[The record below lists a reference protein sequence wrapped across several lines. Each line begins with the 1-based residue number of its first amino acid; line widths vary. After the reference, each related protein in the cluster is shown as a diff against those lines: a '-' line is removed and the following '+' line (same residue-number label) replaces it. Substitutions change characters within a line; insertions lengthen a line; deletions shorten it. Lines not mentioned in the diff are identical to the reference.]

1 MNKNNKANVPWY
13 ILLYIAS
20 LVIAGI
26 TYVKKY
32 FPLVNFEQILYG
44 LTNMKGSSASGIVDG
59 TIFTFSVGTLIF
71 LILLVIY
78 ILLHNSKKVILIRI
92 KYYSGFILLGSI
104 IFAIGVFEYEIN
116 LFKQTKIYDK
126 YYVDGNGVDIT
137 FPDKKQNLIFI
148 YMESMETTNASI
160 NNGGAQKV
168 SYIPNLENY
177 ALKYDNFSSGEKLG
191 GFVPVSGTTY
201 TLAGMISQNS
211 GVNFKLPINIMD
223 KNMVKM
229 NGVYA
234 LGDVLVDNG
243 YKNYLMMGSQAIFA
257 SRDKYFKNHG
267 NYEIFDY
274 TYAINNELIP
284 KDYLVWWGYEDNKLF
299 EFAKNKLKDISKE
312 EQPFNLTLLTADTHF
327 TDGYLDSECDTPF
340 DKKYA
345 NVMHCSDKMI
355 NNFITWVMEQ
365 DFYKNTTIVLVG
377 DHLTMQGNVFDLDN
391 YNRTIYNTFINSKV
405 KTKNNKNRLFSSFDM
420 YPTTLASLGVKIDG
434 DKLGLGVNL
443 FSDQK
448 TILEEY
454 GLTYVNNEIKKKSFF
469 YDNVLLGDSYYLMYS
484 ANNN

>member
-26 TYVKKY
+26 TYVKRY

-92 KYYSGFILLGSI
+92 KYYSGLILLGSL
-104 IFAIGVFEYEIN
+104 IFTLYAIGVFEYEIN

-223 KNMVKM
+223 KDMVKM
-229 NGVYA
+229 DSVYA
-234 LGDVLVDNG
+234 LGDVLLDNG

-312 EQPFNLTLLTADTHF
+312 KQPFNLTLLTADTHF

-355 NNFITWVMEQ
+355 NDFITWVMEQ

-377 DHLTMQGNVFDLDN
+377 DHLTMQSSFYDNIDKNYTRSVYNV
-391 YNRTIYNTFINSKV
+391 FINSRV
-405 KTKNNKNRLFSSFDM
+405 KSDTTKNRMFSSMDI

-434 DKLGLGVNL
+434 DRLGLGTNMY
-443 FSDQK
+443 SNKK
-448 TILEEY
+448 TLMEELSY
-454 GLTYVNNEIKKKSFF
+454 KYVSNELKKRSSF
-469 YDNVLLGDSYYLMYS
+469 YDNYIYKGKSND
-484 ANNN
+484 

>member
-92 KYYSGFILLGSI
+92 KYYSGFILLGSL
-104 IFAIGVFEYEIN
+104 IFALYAIRVFEYEIN

-177 ALKYDNFSSGEKLG
+177 ALKYDNFSSGEKIG

-377 DHLTMQGNVFDLDN
+377 DHLTMQSSFYDDIDKNYTRSVYNV
-391 YNRTIYNTFINSKV
+391 FINSRV
-405 KTKNNKNRLFSSFDM
+405 KSDTTKNRMFSSMDI

-434 DKLGLGVNL
+434 DRLGLGTNMY
-443 FSDQK
+443 SNKK
-448 TILEEY
+448 TLMEELGY
-454 GLTYVNNEIKKKSFF
+454 KYVSNELKKRSSF
-469 YDNVLLGDSYYLMYS
+469 YDNYIYKGKSND
-484 ANNN
+484 

>member
-26 TYVKKY
+26 TYVKRY

-92 KYYSGFILLGSI
+92 KYYSGLILLGSL
-104 IFAIGVFEYEIN
+104 IFTLYAIGVFEYEIN

-160 NNGGAQKV
+160 KNGGAQKI

-223 KNMVKM
+223 KDMVKM
-229 NGVYA
+229 DSVYA
-234 LGDVLVDNG
+234 LGDVLLDNG

-274 TYAINNELIP
+274 TYAINNGLIP
-284 KDYLVWWGYEDNKLF
+284 IDYLVWWGYEDKKLF

-312 EQPFNLTLLTADTHF
+312 KQPFNLTLLTADTHF

-355 NNFITWVMEQ
+355 NDFITWVMEQ

-377 DHLTMQGNVFDLDN
+377 DHLTMQSSFYDNIDKNYTRSVYNV
-391 YNRTIYNTFINSKV
+391 FINSRV
-405 KTKNNKNRLFSSFDM
+405 KSDTTKNRTFSSMDI

-434 DKLGLGVNL
+434 DRLGLGTNMY
-443 FSDQK
+443 SNKK
-448 TILEEY
+448 TLMEELSY
-454 GLTYVNNEIKKKSFF
+454 KYVSNELKKRSSF
-469 YDNVLLGDSYYLMYS
+469 YDNYIYKGKSND
-484 ANNN
+484 

>member
-104 IFAIGVFEYEIN
+104 IFTLYAIGVFEYEIN

-177 ALKYDNFSSGEKLG
+177 ALKYDNFSSGEKIG

-223 KNMVKM
+223 KNIVKM

-377 DHLTMQGNVFDLDN
+377 DHLTMQSSFYDDIDKNYTRSVYNV
-391 YNRTIYNTFINSKV
+391 FINSRV
-405 KTKNNKNRLFSSFDM
+405 KSDTTKNRMFSSMDI

-434 DKLGLGVNL
+434 DRLGLGTNMY
-443 FSDQK
+443 SNKK
-448 TILEEY
+448 TLMEELGY
-454 GLTYVNNEIKKKSFF
+454 KYVSNELKKRSSF
-469 YDNVLLGDSYYLMYS
+469 YDNYIYKGKSND
-484 ANNN
+484 

>member
-1 MNKNNKANVPWY
+1 MNKNNKANIPWY

-44 LTNMKGSSASGIVDG
+44 VTNTKGSSASGIVDG

-92 KYYSGFILLGSI
+92 KYYSGLILLGSL
-104 IFAIGVFEYEIN
+104 IFTLYAIGVFEYEIN

-160 NNGGAQKV
+160 KNGGAQKI

-223 KNMVKM
+223 KDMVKM
-229 NGVYA
+229 DSVYA

-284 KDYLVWWGYEDNKLF
+284 KDYLVWWGYEDKKLF

-355 NNFITWVMEQ
+355 NDFITWVMEQ

-377 DHLTMQGNVFDLDN
+377 DHLTMQSSFYDDIDKNYTRSVYNV
-391 YNRTIYNTFINSKV
+391 FINSRV
-405 KTKNNKNRLFSSFDM
+405 KSDTTKNRTFSSMDI

-434 DKLGLGVNL
+434 DRLGLGTNMY
-443 FSDQK
+443 SNKK
-448 TILEEY
+448 TLMEELSY
-454 GLTYVNNEIKKKSFF
+454 KYVSNELKKRSSF
-469 YDNVLLGDSYYLMYS
+469 YDNYIYKGKSND
-484 ANNN
+484 

>member
-104 IFAIGVFEYEIN
+104 IFTLYAIGVFEYEIN

-223 KNMVKM
+223 KNIVKM

-377 DHLTMQGNVFDLDN
+377 DHLTMQSSFYDDIDKNYTRSVYNV
-391 YNRTIYNTFINSKV
+391 FINSRV
-405 KTKNNKNRLFSSFDM
+405 KSDTTKNRMFSSMDI

-434 DKLGLGVNL
+434 DRLGLGTNMY
-443 FSDQK
+443 SNKK
-448 TILEEY
+448 TLMEELGY
-454 GLTYVNNEIKKKSFF
+454 KYVSNELKKRSSF
-469 YDNVLLGDSYYLMYS
+469 YDNYINKGKSND
-484 ANNN
+484 

>member
-13 ILLYIAS
+13 ILLYISS

-92 KYYSGFILLGSI
+92 KYYSGLILLGSI
-104 IFAIGVFEYEIN
+104 IFTLYAIGVFEYEIN

-223 KNMVKM
+223 KNIVKM

-257 SRDKYFKNHG
+257 SRDIYFKNHG

-377 DHLTMQGNVFDLDN
+377 DHLTMQSSFYDDIDKNYTRSVYNV
-391 YNRTIYNTFINSKV
+391 FINSRV
-405 KTKNNKNRLFSSFDM
+405 KSDTTKNRMFSSMDI

-434 DKLGLGVNL
+434 DRLGLGTNMY
-443 FSDQK
+443 SNKK
-448 TILEEY
+448 TLMEELGY
-454 GLTYVNNEIKKKSFF
+454 KYVSNELKKRSSF
-469 YDNVLLGDSYYLMYS
+469 YDNYIYKGKSND
-484 ANNN
+484 

>member
-26 TYVKKY
+26 TYVKRY

-92 KYYSGFILLGSI
+92 KYYSGLILLGSI
-104 IFAIGVFEYEIN
+104 IFTLYAIGIFEYEIN

-377 DHLTMQGNVFDLDN
+377 DHLTMQSSFYDDIDKNYTRSVYNV
-391 YNRTIYNTFINSKV
+391 FINSRV
-405 KTKNNKNRLFSSFDM
+405 KSDTTKNRMFSSMDI

-434 DKLGLGVNL
+434 DRLGLGTNMY
-443 FSDQK
+443 SNKK
-448 TILEEY
+448 TLMEELGY
-454 GLTYVNNEIKKKSFF
+454 KYVSNELKKRSSF
-469 YDNVLLGDSYYLMYS
+469 YDNYIYKGKSND
-484 ANNN
+484 

>member
-92 KYYSGFILLGSI
+92 KYYSGLILLGSI
-104 IFAIGVFEYEIN
+104 IFTLYAIGVFEYEIN

-223 KNMVKM
+223 KNIVKM

-257 SRDKYFKNHG
+257 SRDIYFKNHG

-355 NNFITWVMEQ
+355 NNFITWVMDQ

-377 DHLTMQGNVFDLDN
+377 DHLTMQSSFYDDIDKNYTRSVYNV
-391 YNRTIYNTFINSKV
+391 FINSRV
-405 KTKNNKNRLFSSFDM
+405 KSDTTKNRMFSSMDI

-434 DKLGLGVNL
+434 DRLGLGTNMY
-443 FSDQK
+443 SNKK
-448 TILEEY
+448 TLMEELGY
-454 GLTYVNNEIKKKSFF
+454 KYVSNELKKRSSF
-469 YDNVLLGDSYYLMYS
+469 YDNYIYKGKSND
-484 ANNN
+484 

>member
-104 IFAIGVFEYEIN
+104 IFTLYAIGVFEYEIN

-223 KNMVKM
+223 KNIVKM

-257 SRDKYFKNHG
+257 SRDIYFKNHG

-377 DHLTMQGNVFDLDN
+377 DHLTMQSSFYDDIDKNYTRSVYNV
-391 YNRTIYNTFINSKV
+391 FINSRV
-405 KTKNNKNRLFSSFDM
+405 KSDTTKNRMFSSMDI

-434 DKLGLGVNL
+434 DRLGLGTNMY
-443 FSDQK
+443 SNKK
-448 TILEEY
+448 TLMEELGY
-454 GLTYVNNEIKKKSFF
+454 KYVSNELKKRSSF
-469 YDNVLLGDSYYLMYS
+469 YDNYIYKGKSND
-484 ANNN
+484 

>member
-92 KYYSGFILLGSI
+92 KYYSGLILLGSL
-104 IFAIGVFEYEIN
+104 IFTLYAIGVFEYEIN

-312 EQPFNLTLLTADTHF
+312 EQTFNLTLLTADTHF

-377 DHLTMQGNVFDLDN
+377 DHLTMQSSFYDDIDKNYTRSVYNV
-391 YNRTIYNTFINSKV
+391 FINSRV
-405 KTKNNKNRLFSSFDM
+405 KSDTTKNRMFSSMDI

-434 DKLGLGVNL
+434 DRLGLGTNMY
-443 FSDQK
+443 SNKK
-448 TILEEY
+448 TLMEELGY
-454 GLTYVNNEIKKKSFF
+454 KYVSNELKKRSSF
-469 YDNVLLGDSYYLMYS
+469 YDNYIYKGKS
-484 ANNN
+484 NG

>member
-92 KYYSGFILLGSI
+92 KYYSGLILLGSL
-104 IFAIGVFEYEIN
+104 IFTLYAIGVFEYEIN

-257 SRDKYFKNHG
+257 SRDIYFKNHG

-377 DHLTMQGNVFDLDN
+377 DHLTMQSSFYDDIDKNYTRSVYNV
-391 YNRTIYNTFINSKV
+391 FINSRV
-405 KTKNNKNRLFSSFDM
+405 KSDTTKNRMFSSMDI

-434 DKLGLGVNL
+434 DRLGLGTNMY
-443 FSDQK
+443 SNKK
-448 TILEEY
+448 TLMEELGY
-454 GLTYVNNEIKKKSFF
+454 KYVSNELKKRSSF
-469 YDNVLLGDSYYLMYS
+469 YDNYIYKGKSND
-484 ANNN
+484 

>member
-92 KYYSGFILLGSI
+92 KYYSGFILLGSL
-104 IFAIGVFEYEIN
+104 IFALYAIGVFEYEIN

-177 ALKYDNFSSGEKLG
+177 ALKYDNFSSGEKIG

-223 KNMVKM
+223 KNIVKM

-365 DFYKNTTIVLVG
+365 DFYKNTKIVLVG
-377 DHLTMQGNVFDLDN
+377 DHLTMQ
-391 YNRTIYNTFINSKV
+391 
-405 KTKNNKNRLFSSFDM
+405 SSF
-420 YPTTLASLGVKIDG
+420 
-434 DKLGLGVNL
+434 
-443 FSDQK
+443 
-448 TILEEY
+448 
-454 GLTYVNNEIKKKSFF
+454 
-469 YDNVLLGDSYYLMYS
+469 
-484 ANNN
+484 

>member
-92 KYYSGFILLGSI
+92 KYYSGLILLGSL
-104 IFAIGVFEYEIN
+104 IFTLYAIGVFEYEIN

-223 KNMVKM
+223 KNIVKM

-257 SRDKYFKNHG
+257 SRDIYFKNHG

-377 DHLTMQGNVFDLDN
+377 DHLTMQSSFYDDIDKNYTRSVYNV
-391 YNRTIYNTFINSKV
+391 FINSRV
-405 KTKNNKNRLFSSFDM
+405 KSDTTKNRMFSSMDI

-434 DKLGLGVNL
+434 DRLGLGTNMY
-443 FSDQK
+443 SNKK
-448 TILEEY
+448 TLMEELGY
-454 GLTYVNNEIKKKSFF
+454 KYVSNELKKRSSF
-469 YDNVLLGDSYYLMYS
+469 YDNYIYKGKSND
-484 ANNN
+484 

>member
-92 KYYSGFILLGSI
+92 KYYSGLILLGSI
-104 IFAIGVFEYEIN
+104 IFTLYAIGVFEYEIN

-223 KNMVKM
+223 KNIVKM

-243 YKNYLMMGSQAIFA
+243 
-257 SRDKYFKNHG
+257 
-267 NYEIFDY
+267 
-274 TYAINNELIP
+274 
-284 KDYLVWWGYEDNKLF
+284 
-299 EFAKNKLKDISKE
+299 
-312 EQPFNLTLLTADTHF
+312 
-327 TDGYLDSECDTPF
+327 
-340 DKKYA
+340 
-345 NVMHCSDKMI
+345 
-355 NNFITWVMEQ
+355 
-365 DFYKNTTIVLVG
+365 
-377 DHLTMQGNVFDLDN
+377 
-391 YNRTIYNTFINSKV
+391 
-405 KTKNNKNRLFSSFDM
+405 
-420 YPTTLASLGVKIDG
+420 
-434 DKLGLGVNL
+434 
-443 FSDQK
+443 
-448 TILEEY
+448 
-454 GLTYVNNEIKKKSFF
+454 
-469 YDNVLLGDSYYLMYS
+469 
-484 ANNN
+484 

>member
-92 KYYSGFILLGSI
+92 KYYSGLILLGSL
-104 IFAIGVFEYEIN
+104 IFTLYAIGVFEYEIN

-345 NVMHCSDKMI
+345 NVMHCSDKII

-377 DHLTMQGNVFDLDN
+377 DHLTMQSSFYDDIDKNYTRSVYNV
-391 YNRTIYNTFINSKV
+391 FINSRV
-405 KTKNNKNRLFSSFDM
+405 KSDTTKNRMFSSMDI

-434 DKLGLGVNL
+434 DRLGLGTNMY
-443 FSDQK
+443 SNKK
-448 TILEEY
+448 TLMEELGY
-454 GLTYVNNEIKKKSFF
+454 KYVSNELKKRSSF
-469 YDNVLLGDSYYLMYS
+469 YDNYIYKGKSND
-484 ANNN
+484 

>member
-92 KYYSGFILLGSI
+92 KYYSGLILLGSI
-104 IFAIGVFEYEIN
+104 IFTLYAIGIFEYEIN

-177 ALKYDNFSSGEKLG
+177 ALKYDNFSSGEKIG

-377 DHLTMQGNVFDLDN
+377 DHLTMQSSFYDDIDKNYTRSVYNV
-391 YNRTIYNTFINSKV
+391 FINSRV
-405 KTKNNKNRLFSSFDM
+405 KSDTTKNRMFSSMDI

-434 DKLGLGVNL
+434 DRLGLGTNMY
-443 FSDQK
+443 SNKK
-448 TILEEY
+448 TLMEELGY
-454 GLTYVNNEIKKKSFF
+454 KYVSNELKKRSSF
-469 YDNVLLGDSYYLMYS
+469 YDNYIYKGKSND
-484 ANNN
+484 

>member
-92 KYYSGFILLGSI
+92 KYYSGLILLGSI
-104 IFAIGVFEYEIN
+104 IFTLYAIGIFEYEIN

-355 NNFITWVMEQ
+355 NDFITWVMEQ

-377 DHLTMQGNVFDLDN
+377 DHLTMQSSFYDNIDKNYTRSVYNV
-391 YNRTIYNTFINSKV
+391 FINSRV
-405 KTKNNKNRLFSSFDM
+405 KSDTTKNRMFSSMDI

-434 DKLGLGVNL
+434 DRLGLGTNMY
-443 FSDQK
+443 SNKK
-448 TILEEY
+448 TLMEELGY
-454 GLTYVNNEIKKKSFF
+454 KYVSNELKKRSSF
-469 YDNVLLGDSYYLMYS
+469 YDNYIYKGKSND
-484 ANNN
+484 

>member
-26 TYVKKY
+26 TYVKRY

-92 KYYSGFILLGSI
+92 KYYSGLILLGSL
-104 IFAIGVFEYEIN
+104 IFTLYAIGVFEYEIN

-177 ALKYDNFSSGEKLG
+177 ALKYDNFSSGDKLG

-243 YKNYLMMGSQAIFA
+243 YNNYLMMGSQAIFA

-377 DHLTMQGNVFDLDN
+377 DHLTMQSSFYDDIDKNYTRSVYNV
-391 YNRTIYNTFINSKV
+391 FINSRV
-405 KTKNNKNRLFSSFDM
+405 KSDTTKNRMFSSMDI

-434 DKLGLGVNL
+434 DRLGLGTNMY
-443 FSDQK
+443 SNKK
-448 TILEEY
+448 TLMEELGY
-454 GLTYVNNEIKKKSFF
+454 KYVSNELKKRSSF
-469 YDNVLLGDSYYLMYS
+469 YDNYIYKGKSND
-484 ANNN
+484 

>member
-1 MNKNNKANVPWY
+1 MNKNNKANIPWY

-26 TYVKKY
+26 TYVKRY

-44 LTNMKGSSASGIVDG
+44 VTNTKGSSASGIVDG

-92 KYYSGFILLGSI
+92 KYYSGLILLGSL
-104 IFAIGVFEYEIN
+104 IFTLYAIGVFEYEIN

-126 YYVDGNGVDIT
+126 YYVDGNDVDIT

-160 NNGGAQKV
+160 KNGGAQKI

-223 KNMVKM
+223 KDMVKM
-229 NGVYA
+229 DSVYA
-234 LGDVLVDNG
+234 LGDVLLDNG

-274 TYAINNELIP
+274 TYAINNGLIP
-284 KDYLVWWGYEDNKLF
+284 KDYLVWWGYEDKKLF
-299 EFAKNKLKDISKE
+299 EFAKNKLKNISKE
-312 EQPFNLTLLTADTHF
+312 KQPFNLTLLTADTHF

-355 NNFITWVMEQ
+355 NDFIIWVMEQ

-377 DHLTMQGNVFDLDN
+377 DHLTMQSSFYDDIDKNYTRSVYNV
-391 YNRTIYNTFINSKV
+391 FINSRV
-405 KTKNNKNRLFSSFDM
+405 KSDTTKNRTFSSMDI

-434 DKLGLGVNL
+434 DRLGLGTNMY
-443 FSDQK
+443 SNKK
-448 TILEEY
+448 TLMEELSY
-454 GLTYVNNEIKKKSFF
+454 KYVSNELKKRSSF
-469 YDNVLLGDSYYLMYS
+469 YDNYIYKGETND
-484 ANNN
+484 

>member
-92 KYYSGFILLGSI
+92 KYYSGLILLGSI
-104 IFAIGVFEYEIN
+104 IFTLYAIGVFEYEIN

-377 DHLTMQGNVFDLDN
+377 DHLTMQSSFYDDIDKNYTRSVYNV
-391 YNRTIYNTFINSKV
+391 FINSRV
-405 KTKNNKNRLFSSFDM
+405 KSDTTKNRMFSSMDI

-434 DKLGLGVNL
+434 DRLGLGTNMY
-443 FSDQK
+443 SNKK
-448 TILEEY
+448 TLMEELGY
-454 GLTYVNNEIKKKSFF
+454 KYVSNELKKRSSF
-469 YDNVLLGDSYYLMYS
+469 YDNYIYKGKSND
-484 ANNN
+484 

>member
-92 KYYSGFILLGSI
+92 KYYSGLILLGSI
-104 IFAIGVFEYEIN
+104 IFTLYAIGVFEYEIN

-257 SRDKYFKNHG
+257 SRDIYFKNHG

-377 DHLTMQGNVFDLDN
+377 DHLTMQSSFYDDIDKNYTRSVYNV
-391 YNRTIYNTFINSKV
+391 FINSRV
-405 KTKNNKNRLFSSFDM
+405 KSDTTKNRMFSSMDI

-434 DKLGLGVNL
+434 DRLGLGTNMY
-443 FSDQK
+443 SNKK
-448 TILEEY
+448 TLMEELGY
-454 GLTYVNNEIKKKSFF
+454 KYVSNELKKRSSF
-469 YDNVLLGDSYYLMYS
+469 YDNYIYKGKSND
-484 ANNN
+484 

>member
-26 TYVKKY
+26 TYVKRY

-92 KYYSGFILLGSI
+92 KYYSGLILLGSL
-104 IFAIGVFEYEIN
+104 IFTLYAIGVFEYEIN

-223 KNMVKM
+223 KDMVKM
-229 NGVYA
+229 DSVYA
-234 LGDVLVDNG
+234 LGDVLLDNG

-274 TYAINNELIP
+274 TYAINNGLIP
-284 KDYLVWWGYEDNKLF
+284 KDYLVWWGYEDKKLF

-312 EQPFNLTLLTADTHF
+312 KQPFNLTLLTADTHF

-377 DHLTMQGNVFDLDN
+377 DHLTMQSSFYDNIDKNYTRSVYNV
-391 YNRTIYNTFINSKV
+391 FINSRV
-405 KTKNNKNRLFSSFDM
+405 KSDTTKNRMFSSMDI

-434 DKLGLGVNL
+434 DRLGLGTNMY
-443 FSDQK
+443 SNKK
-448 TILEEY
+448 TLMEELGY
-454 GLTYVNNEIKKKSFF
+454 KYVSNELKKRSSF
-469 YDNVLLGDSYYLMYS
+469 YDNYIYKGKSND
-484 ANNN
+484 

>member
-26 TYVKKY
+26 TYVKRY

-104 IFAIGVFEYEIN
+104 IFTLYAIGVFEYEIN

-377 DHLTMQGNVFDLDN
+377 DHLTMQSSFYDDIDKNYTRSVYNV
-391 YNRTIYNTFINSKV
+391 FINSRV
-405 KTKNNKNRLFSSFDM
+405 KSDTTKNRMFSSMDI

-434 DKLGLGVNL
+434 DRLGLGTNMY
-443 FSDQK
+443 SNKK
-448 TILEEY
+448 TLMEELGY
-454 GLTYVNNEIKKKSFF
+454 KYVSNELKKRSSF
-469 YDNVLLGDSYYLMYS
+469 YDNYIYKGKSND
-484 ANNN
+484 

>member
-78 ILLHNSKKVILIRI
+78 ILLHNSNKVILIRI
-92 KYYSGFILLGSI
+92 KYYSGLILLGSI
-104 IFAIGVFEYEIN
+104 IFTLYAIGVFEYEIN

-223 KNMVKM
+223 KNIVKM

-377 DHLTMQGNVFDLDN
+377 DHLTMQSSFYDDIDKNYTRSVYNV
-391 YNRTIYNTFINSKV
+391 FINSCV
-405 KTKNNKNRLFSSFDM
+405 KSDTTKNRMFSSMDI

-434 DKLGLGVNL
+434 DRLGLGTNMY
-443 FSDQK
+443 SNKK
-448 TILEEY
+448 TLMEELGY
-454 GLTYVNNEIKKKSFF
+454 KYVSNELKKRSSF
-469 YDNVLLGDSYYLMYS
+469 YDNYIYKGKSND
-484 ANNN
+484 

>member
-92 KYYSGFILLGSI
+92 KYYSGLILLGSL
-104 IFAIGVFEYEIN
+104 IFALYAIGVFEYEIN
-116 LFKQTKIYDK
+116 LFKQTKIYNK

-257 SRDKYFKNHG
+257 SRDIYFKNHG

-377 DHLTMQGNVFDLDN
+377 DHLTMQSSFYDDIDKNYTRSVYNV
-391 YNRTIYNTFINSKV
+391 FINSRV
-405 KTKNNKNRLFSSFDM
+405 KSDTTKNRMFSSMDI

-434 DKLGLGVNL
+434 DRLGLGTNMY
-443 FSDQK
+443 SNKK
-448 TILEEY
+448 TLMEELGY
-454 GLTYVNNEIKKKSFF
+454 KYVSNELKKRSSF
-469 YDNVLLGDSYYLMYS
+469 YDNYIYKGKS
-484 ANNN
+484 NG

>member
-26 TYVKKY
+26 TYVKRY

-92 KYYSGFILLGSI
+92 KYYSGLILLGSL
-104 IFAIGVFEYEIN
+104 IFTLYAIGVFEYEIN

-223 KNMVKM
+223 KDMVKM
-229 NGVYA
+229 DSVYA
-234 LGDVLVDNG
+234 LGDVLLDNG

-274 TYAINNELIP
+274 TYAINNGLIP
-284 KDYLVWWGYEDNKLF
+284 KDYLVWWGYEDKKLF

-312 EQPFNLTLLTADTHF
+312 KQPFNLTLLTADTHF

-355 NNFITWVMEQ
+355 NDFITWVMEQ

-377 DHLTMQGNVFDLDN
+377 DHLTMQSSFYDNIDKNYTRSVYNV
-391 YNRTIYNTFINSKV
+391 FINSRV
-405 KTKNNKNRLFSSFDM
+405 KSDTTKNRTFSSMDI

-434 DKLGLGVNL
+434 DRLGLGTNMY
-443 FSDQK
+443 SNKK
-448 TILEEY
+448 TLMEELGY
-454 GLTYVNNEIKKKSFF
+454 KYVSNELKKRSSF
-469 YDNVLLGDSYYLMYS
+469 YDNYIYKGKSND
-484 ANNN
+484 

>member
-26 TYVKKY
+26 TYVKRY

-92 KYYSGFILLGSI
+92 KYYSGLILLGSL
-104 IFAIGVFEYEIN
+104 IFTLYAIGVFEYEIN

-126 YYVDGNGVDIT
+126 YYVDGNDVDIT

-377 DHLTMQGNVFDLDN
+377 DHLTMQSSFYDDIDKNYTRSVYNV
-391 YNRTIYNTFINSKV
+391 FINSRV
-405 KTKNNKNRLFSSFDM
+405 KSDTTKNRMFSSMDI
-420 YPTTLASLGVKIDG
+420 YPTTLASLGAKIDG
-434 DKLGLGVNL
+434 DRLGLGTNMY
-443 FSDQK
+443 SNKK
-448 TILEEY
+448 TLMEELGY
-454 GLTYVNNEIKKKSFF
+454 KYVSNELKKRSSF
-469 YDNVLLGDSYYLMYS
+469 YDNYIYKGKSND
-484 ANNN
+484 

>member
-1 MNKNNKANVPWY
+1 MNKNNKANIPWY

-44 LTNMKGSSASGIVDG
+44 VTNTKGSSASGIVDG

-92 KYYSGFILLGSI
+92 KYYSGLILLGSL
-104 IFAIGVFEYEIN
+104 IFTLYAIGVFEYEIN

-126 YYVDGNGVDIT
+126 YYVDGNDVDIT

-160 NNGGAQKV
+160 KNGGAQKT

-223 KNMVKM
+223 KDMVKM
-229 NGVYA
+229 DSVYA
-234 LGDVLVDNG
+234 LGDVLLDNG

-274 TYAINNELIP
+274 TYAINNGLIP
-284 KDYLVWWGYEDNKLF
+284 KDYLVWWGYEDKKLF

-312 EQPFNLTLLTADTHF
+312 KQPFNLTLLTADTHF

-340 DKKYA
+340 EKKYA

-355 NNFITWVMEQ
+355 NNFITWVMKQ

-377 DHLTMQGNVFDLDN
+377 DHLTMQSSFYDDIDKNYTRSVYNV
-391 YNRTIYNTFINSKV
+391 FINSRV
-405 KTKNNKNRLFSSFDM
+405 KSYTTKNRTFSSMDI

-434 DKLGLGVNL
+434 DRLGLGTNMY
-443 FSDQK
+443 SNKK
-448 TILEEY
+448 TLMEELSY
-454 GLTYVNNEIKKKSFF
+454 KYVSNELKKRSSF
-469 YDNVLLGDSYYLMYS
+469 YDNYIYKGKSND
-484 ANNN
+484 

>member
-92 KYYSGFILLGSI
+92 KYYSGFILLGSL
-104 IFAIGVFEYEIN
+104 IFTLYAIGVFEYEIN

-177 ALKYDNFSSGEKLG
+177 ALKYDNFSSGEKIG

-377 DHLTMQGNVFDLDN
+377 DHLTMQSSFYDDIDKNYTRSVYNV
-391 YNRTIYNTFINSKV
+391 FINSRV
-405 KTKNNKNRLFSSFDM
+405 KSDTTKNRMFSSMDI

-434 DKLGLGVNL
+434 DRLGLGTNMY
-443 FSDQK
+443 SNKK
-448 TILEEY
+448 TLMEELGY
-454 GLTYVNNEIKKKSFF
+454 KYVSNELKKRSSF
-469 YDNVLLGDSYYLMYS
+469 YDNYIYKGKSND
-484 ANNN
+484 

>member
-26 TYVKKY
+26 TYVKRY

-92 KYYSGFILLGSI
+92 KYYSGLILLGSI
-104 IFAIGVFEYEIN
+104 IFTLYAIGVFEYEIN

-223 KNMVKM
+223 KNIVKM

-257 SRDKYFKNHG
+257 SRDIYFKNHG

-377 DHLTMQGNVFDLDN
+377 DHLTMQSSFYDDIDKNYTRSVYNV
-391 YNRTIYNTFINSKV
+391 FINSRV
-405 KTKNNKNRLFSSFDM
+405 KSDTTKNRMFSSMDI

-434 DKLGLGVNL
+434 DRLGLGTNMY
-443 FSDQK
+443 SNKK
-448 TILEEY
+448 TLMEELGY
-454 GLTYVNNEIKKKSFF
+454 KYVSNELKKRSSF
-469 YDNVLLGDSYYLMYS
+469 YDNYIYKGKSND
-484 ANNN
+484 

>member
-1 MNKNNKANVPWY
+1 MNKNNKANIPWY

-26 TYVKKY
+26 TYVKRY

-44 LTNMKGSSASGIVDG
+44 VTNTKGSSASGIVDG

-92 KYYSGFILLGSI
+92 KYYSGLILLGSL
-104 IFAIGVFEYEIN
+104 IFTLYAIGVFEYEIN

-126 YYVDGNGVDIT
+126 YYVDGNDVDIT
-137 FPDKKQNLIFI
+137 FPNKKQNLIFI

-160 NNGGAQKV
+160 KNGGAQKI

-223 KNMVKM
+223 KDMVKM
-229 NGVYA
+229 DSVYA
-234 LGDVLVDNG
+234 LGDVLLDNG

-274 TYAINNELIP
+274 TYAINNGLIP
-284 KDYLVWWGYEDNKLF
+284 KDYLVWWGYEDKKLF

-312 EQPFNLTLLTADTHF
+312 KQPFNLTLLTADTHF

-355 NNFITWVMEQ
+355 NDFITWVMEQ

-377 DHLTMQGNVFDLDN
+377 DHLTMQSSFYDDIDKNYTRSVYNV
-391 YNRTIYNTFINSKV
+391 FINSRV
-405 KTKNNKNRLFSSFDM
+405 KSDTTKNRTFSSMDI

-434 DKLGLGVNL
+434 DRLGLGTNMY
-443 FSDQK
+443 SNKK
-448 TILEEY
+448 TLMEELSY
-454 GLTYVNNEIKKKSFF
+454 KYVSNELKKRSSF
-469 YDNVLLGDSYYLMYS
+469 YDNYIYKGKSND
-484 ANNN
+484 

>member
-26 TYVKKY
+26 TYVKRY

-92 KYYSGFILLGSI
+92 KYYSGLILLGSL
-104 IFAIGVFEYEIN
+104 IFTLYAIGVFEYEIN

-160 NNGGAQKV
+160 KNGGAQKI

-223 KNMVKM
+223 KDMVKM
-229 NGVYA
+229 DSVYA
-234 LGDVLVDNG
+234 LGDVLLDNG

-274 TYAINNELIP
+274 TYAINNGLIP
-284 KDYLVWWGYEDNKLF
+284 KDYLVWWGYEDKKLF

-312 EQPFNLTLLTADTHF
+312 KQPFNLTLLTADTHF

-355 NNFITWVMEQ
+355 NDFITWVMEQ

-377 DHLTMQGNVFDLDN
+377 DHLTMQSSFYDNIDKNYTRSVYNV
-391 YNRTIYNTFINSKV
+391 FINSRV
-405 KTKNNKNRLFSSFDM
+405 KSDTTKNRTFSSMDI

-434 DKLGLGVNL
+434 DRLGLGTNMY
-443 FSDQK
+443 SNKK
-448 TILEEY
+448 TLMEELSY
-454 GLTYVNNEIKKKSFF
+454 KYVSNELKKRSSF
-469 YDNVLLGDSYYLMYS
+469 YDNYIYKGKSND
-484 ANNN
+484 

>member
-1 MNKNNKANVPWY
+1 MNKNNKANIPWY

-44 LTNMKGSSASGIVDG
+44 VTNTKGSSASGIVDG

-92 KYYSGFILLGSI
+92 KYYSGLILLGSL
-104 IFAIGVFEYEIN
+104 IFTLYAIGVFEYEIN

-126 YYVDGNGVDIT
+126 YYVDGNDVDIT

-160 NNGGAQKV
+160 KNGGAQKI

-229 NGVYA
+229 DSVYA
-234 LGDVLVDNG
+234 LGDVLLDNG

-274 TYAINNELIP
+274 TYAINNEFIP
-284 KDYLVWWGYEDNKLF
+284 KDYLVWWGYEDKKLF

-355 NNFITWVMEQ
+355 NDFITWVMEQ

-377 DHLTMQGNVFDLDN
+377 DHLTMQSSFYDNIDKNYTRSVYNV
-391 YNRTIYNTFINSKV
+391 FINSRV
-405 KTKNNKNRLFSSFDM
+405 KSDTTKNRTFSSMDI

-434 DKLGLGVNL
+434 DRLGLGTNMY
-443 FSDQK
+443 SNKK
-448 TILEEY
+448 TLMEELGY
-454 GLTYVNNEIKKKSFF
+454 KYVSNELKKRSSF
-469 YDNVLLGDSYYLMYS
+469 YDNYIYKGKSND
-484 ANNN
+484 